1 LLKNNNKNNQMI
13 SNLLLEFGKIYK
25 IDNSIFIQL
34 INELRSNYQE
44 FNKILKEN
52 IGQNKDLKLQISKKN
67 L

>member
-1 LLKNNNKNNQMI
+1 MI